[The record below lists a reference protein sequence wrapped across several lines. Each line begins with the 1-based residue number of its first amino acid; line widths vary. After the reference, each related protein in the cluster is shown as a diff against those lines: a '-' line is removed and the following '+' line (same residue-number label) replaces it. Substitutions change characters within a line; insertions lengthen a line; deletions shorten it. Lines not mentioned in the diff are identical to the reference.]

1 MSGDPILVEEY
12 NNCVEKLKEFR
23 NVHLQVVTRLVLLVT
38 VLDAFGLM
46 WVFFKVEGEKKI
58 SYLSVNS

>member
-1 MSGDPILVEEY
+1 M
-12 NNCVEKLKEFR
+12 EKLKEFR

-58 SYLSVNS
+58 SYLSVNC